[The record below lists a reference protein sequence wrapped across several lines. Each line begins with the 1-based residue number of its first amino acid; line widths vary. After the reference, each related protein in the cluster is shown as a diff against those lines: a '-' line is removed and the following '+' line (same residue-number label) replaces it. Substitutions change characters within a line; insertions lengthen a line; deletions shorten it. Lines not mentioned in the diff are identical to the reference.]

1 MSALRIGYLAA
12 TWLVCGIVAGVLA
25 IAIHGG
31 PVLALLLGMAFGF
44 PATMFAVEWMER
56 GR

>member
-1 MSALRIGYLAA
+1 MTRRTLYLAA

-44 PATMFAVEWMER
+44 PATMFVVEWMER
-56 GR
+56 GK